1 MITLPSRA
9 NTHRRYGAKG
19 NEMAK
24 RKSRGTTGR
33 VRSAPVTAQERLLD
47 TVHQIWLAGLG
58 AASKARQG
66 APQLLEDLVN
76 EGARIHSDA
85 RGAAE
90 KALRGLLEGVQ
101 TSINTR
107 VSQVQGQAT
116 DTLAN
121 LEKMFQTRVHRALTQ
136 LGVPSA
142 EEVESLSKRVD
153 ALNANIDKL
162 ARTRRVAARGR
173 GNAARRHQTHSSASA
188 S

>member
-1 MITLPSRA
+1 M
-9 NTHRRYGAKG
+9 RYGAKG
-19 NEMAK
+19 NEMATK
-24 RKSRGTTGR
+24 RKSRTNARRTP
-33 VRSAPVTAQERLLD
+33 ATAQERLLD

-58 AASKARQG
+58 AVSKARQG
-66 APQLLEDLVN
+66 APQLLDDLVS
-76 EGARIHSDA
+76 EGARIHTET

-90 KALRGLLEGVQ
+90 KAVRSLLEGVQ
-101 TSINTR
+101 ASVSAR
-107 VSQVQGQAT
+107 VGQVQGQAT

-121 LEKMFQTRVHRALTQ
+121 LEKIFQTRVHRALTQ

-162 ARTRRVAARGR
+162 TRTRKVNTKVRGSAGRRGQAA
-173 GNAARRHQTHSSASA
+173 SSANA

>member
-1 MITLPSRA
+1 
-9 NTHRRYGAKG
+9 
-19 NEMAK
+19 MAK
-24 RKSRGTTGR
+24 RKSRGNGSR
-33 VRSAPVTAQERLLD
+33 ARPAAATAQERLLD

-66 APQLLEDLVN
+66 APQLLEDLVS
-76 EGARIHSDA
+76 EGARIHTQA

-90 KALRGLLEGVQ
+90 KTLRSLLEGVQ
-101 TSINTR
+101 SSINSR

-142 EEVESLSKRVD
+142 EEVESLSRRVD

-162 ARTRRVAARGR
+162 ARARKPAARAR
-173 GNAARRHQTHSSASA
+173 GNAGRRTHSHSSASP

>member
-1 MITLPSRA
+1 
-9 NTHRRYGAKG
+9 
-19 NEMAK
+19 MAK
-24 RKSRGTTGR
+24 RKVQGTGR
-33 VRSAPVTAQERLLD
+33 QARQASATAQERLLD

-66 APQLLEDLVN
+66 APQLLDELVS
-76 EGARIHSDA
+76 EGSRIHTQA

-90 KALRGLLEGVQ
+90 KTLRSLLEGVQ
-101 TSINTR
+101 GSINSR
-107 VSQVQGQAT
+107 VSQVQGQAN
-116 DTLAN
+116 DTLAG

-153 ALNANIDKL
+153 ALNANIDRL
-162 ARTRRVAARGR
+162 ARSRKSTPRARG
-173 GNAARRHQTHSSASA
+173 GGARRGPAQSSASP

>member
-1 MITLPSRA
+1 
-9 NTHRRYGAKG
+9 
-19 NEMAK
+19 MAK
-24 RKSRGTTGR
+24 RKSRGTGSR
-33 VRSAPVTAQERLLD
+33 VRSAPATAQERLLD

-76 EGARIHSDA
+76 EGARIHSQA

-90 KALRGLLEGVQ
+90 KTLRSLLEGVQ
-101 TSINTR
+101 TSINAR

-116 DTLAN
+116 DTLSN

-153 ALNANIDKL
+153 ALNANIEKL
-162 ARTRRVAARGR
+162 ARSRKVATRARGNV
-173 GNAARRHQTHSSASA
+173 GRRSQVHSSASA

>member
-1 MITLPSRA
+1 MR
-9 NTHRRYGAKG
+9 HGAKG
-19 NEMAK
+19 NQMAAK
-24 RKSRGTTGR
+24 RKSRGKVGR
-33 VRSAPVTAQERLLD
+33 TPATAQERLLD

-58 AASKARQG
+58 AVSKARQG
-66 APQLLEDLVN
+66 TPQLLEDLVS
-76 EGARIHSDA
+76 EGARIHTET

-90 KALRGLLEGVQ
+90 KAVRSLLEGVQ
-101 TSINTR
+101 TSISTR
-107 VSQVQGQAT
+107 VGQVQGQAA

-121 LEKMFQTRVHRALTQ
+121 LEKIFQTRVHRALTQ

-162 ARTRRVAARGR
+162 TRARKVNTKARGSA
-173 GNAARRHQTHSSASA
+173 GRRSQTHSSASA

>member
-1 MITLPSRA
+1 M
-9 NTHRRYGAKG
+9 RYGAKG
-19 NEMAK
+19 NEMAAK
-24 RKSRGTTGR
+24 RKSRTAGR
-33 VRSAPVTAQERLLD
+33 RTPANARERLLD

-66 APQLLEDLVN
+66 APQLLDDLVS
-76 EGARIHSDA
+76 EGARIHTQT

-90 KALRGLLEGVQ
+90 KAVRDLLEGVQ
-101 TSINTR
+101 NSVSAR
-107 VSQVQGQAT
+107 VGQVQGQAT

-121 LEKMFQTRVHRALTQ
+121 LEKIFQTRVHRALTQ

-153 ALNANIDKL
+153 TLNANIDKL
-162 ARTRRVAARGR
+162 TRTRKVNTKVRGTAGR
-173 GNAARRHQTHSSASA
+173 KGQAHSSANA